1 MNRCG
6 LCGCDLEHGYL
17 CPPDVR
23 MLTERLDRLPLL
35 YKALAPFIVPSARS
49 GADRVSSGHA
59 ASRMPVNEAVLELRV
74 TGIALVLEGWRADIQ
89 RVRGWGEPAIAGDL
103 EERVRRAARW
113 IGMTSEWIASSYP
126 AAGDLAREV
135 REIEGAA
142 LSAIG
147 AWEDRGRLIGSCVAL
162 VGTAEVCGA
171 PLRHRSG
178 EKTLICPACRCE
190 YTAQDFLLLYNL
202 QPEPEEAA

>member
-1 MNRCG
+1 MNQCG
-6 LCGCDLEHGYL
+6 MCERQLEHGHL
-17 CPPDVR
+17 CPGCT
-23 MLTERLDRLPLL
+23 LALAERLRRMPKVYAALEGF
-35 YKALAPFIVPSARS
+35 LAPGARGSSERGHSGSAF
-49 GADRVSSGHA
+49 A
-59 ASRMPVNEAVLELRV
+59 ALPVTEAVLDLRYG
-74 TGIALVLEGWRADIQ
+74 GIALVLEGWRADIQ
-89 RVRGWGEPAIAGDL
+89 RVRGWGEPAITGTV
-103 EERVRRAARW
+103 ERRVMAAARW
-113 IGMTSEWIASSYP
+113 LGMSLEWIAASYP